1 MPRHLDGLISSVLG
15 PDEQAELALARG
27 YHKLHLFFN
36 FWTLKE
42 ALIKALGL
50 GLSLDMSRFEIPQA
64 MRHGETT
71 SLFQFPHIP
80 TIRWRLDDLGNDH
93 FAAAIACELDPDS
106 H

>member
-1 MPRHLDGLISSVLG
+1 MSQAALVL
-15 PDEQAELALARG
+15 Q
-27 YHKLHLFFN
+27 

-71 SLFQFPHIP
+71 SLFQFPQIP
-80 TIRWRLDDLGNDH
+80 TVRWRLDDLGNDQ
-93 FAAAIACELDPDS
+93 FAAAIAHELAPDS